1 MIANLPVPPSG
12 TGPSPG
18 PEGRFSILL
27 VDDDEFI
34 LQAVGLLLSHMGYTP
49 VFAAT
54 GEQALLEL
62 KAGLR
67 PILVILDMDMPGM
80 GGACTLPLIRSLR
93 PELPIV
99 IATGRP
105 DRKVL
110 ELSQCFSGVSVM
122 PKPYGWAEIQKRLTS
137 RV

>member
-1 MIANLPVPPSG
+1 MLIPPSG
-12 TGPSPG
+12 TDPSQE
-18 PEGRFSILL
+18 PEGRSSILL

-34 LQAVGLLLSHMGYTP
+34 LQAVGMLLSHMGYTP
-49 VFAAT
+49 VFAST
-54 GEQALLEL
+54 GEQALVEL

-80 GGACTLPLIRSLR
+80 GGACTLPLIRSLQ

-110 ELSQCFSGVSVM
+110 ELTQCFPGVSVM
-122 PKPYGWAEIQKRLTS
+122 PKPYGWEEIQKRLTS